1 MKIITFALTIYT
13 NSNERF
19 ILNKEYCCI
28 TNRAIHKIRKI
39 QYKTIG
45 LILSNFILINAVRCQ
60 MIEHSAKQCQ
70 RIATPYIE
78 KTNSH
83 LCEQFSN
90 DINISGLVV
99 LCDYYNIIMIIFV
112 MFERRKWFLWKCMRP
127 VTYI

>member
-1 MKIITFALTIYT
+1 
-13 NSNERF
+13 
-19 ILNKEYCCI
+19 
-28 TNRAIHKIRKI
+28 
-39 QYKTIG
+39 
-45 LILSNFILINAVRCQ
+45 

-112 MFERRKWFLWKCMRP
+112 MFERRKWIFMEMHAASHLHLIGFICNFIL
-127 VTYI
+127 YIC